1 MAFIHFLIRGIF
13 WGHLFVRILLT
24 ADLHLLHATQDRTL
38 ATLASW
44 VREVRPEVMVVAG
57 DLASASRATD
67 ALSALRATFPQISH
81 WSISCEPIG
90 DSKKVSLELSTK
102 GSSR

>member
-67 ALSALRATFPQISH
+67 ALSALRATFPQGRLAVCLGNH
-81 WSISCEPIG
+81 DFWLHDDARRECDG
-90 DSKKVSLELSTK
+90 L
-102 GSSR
+102 